1 METKRDILEKYVLNV
16 YKNTSSK
23 SIWFELVS
31 DLLLIFFGSLFFLYA
46 KYTQN
51 LLSSIFFALSI
62 VLGFVSVELDK
73 HIVTLV
79 RIISETVY
87 LEKYFDPIDEKHL
100 TNYAMLSTICNI
112 VAGVFGTF
120 GLFFL
125 LF

>member
-1 METKRDILEKYVLNV
+1 METRRDILEKYVLNV

-87 LEKYFDPIDEKHL
+87 LEKDFDPIDEKHL

>member
-1 METKRDILEKYVLNV
+1 METRRDILEKYVLNV

-87 LEKYFDPIDEKHL
+87 LEKNFDPVDEKHL